1 MAKGKSNGV
10 RRGFIGY
17 ASYMF
22 KEKDPAIDELRTVI
36 QTEHGDINRKVLK
49 KIHEEGGPSDAT
61 LYAWFFGDTKTP
73 RSAGIEATGRTMG
86 YRREWVKLSRR
97 PRAVVG

>member
-61 LYAWFFGDTKTP
+61 SRMGQAIAATSRSSRLRVSRQDTP
-73 RSAGIEATGRTMG
+73 SFAP
-86 YRREWVKLSRR
+86 L
-97 PRAVVG
+97 P